1 MCAAPNQA
9 IKVLYLSFMFGVV
22 VSTPPLS
29 LTKQRLH
36 LPPALLGAVEIRRLM
51 VGGRQPSPLRV
62 TTLELISSEPRRRGD
77 RYQVPR
83 TVHQHGSSQGSQTSR
98 TSFVHS
104 TRLQGHWLRMS
115 KRSSDSPWATSR
127 VQATVDCP
135 ERNEGMRESG
145 VPKQAPQIF
154 HKYLQPRG
162 RRAGGRFTRVSSA
175 SSYPYPPP
183 SPLFSLHCEAH
194 DGRKEKSFFA
204 WQQNTF
210 FHGAIVY

>member
-1 MCAAPNQA
+1 
-9 IKVLYLSFMFGVV
+9 MFGVV

-29 LTKQRLH
+29 LTERLH

-62 TTLELISSEPRRRGD
+62 TTLELIFSEPRRRGD

-98 TSFVHS
+98 TSFVHR

-154 HKYLQPRG
+154 HKYLQPRV
-162 RRAGGRFTRVSSA
+162 RRAGGRFTRKCRRLHPTHTLHHPPFSA
-175 SSYPYPPP
+175 FIAKRMTEEKKNPFLLGNATPFRMV
-183 SPLFSLHCEAH
+183 PLSTELRE
-194 DGRKEKSFFA
+194 KE
-204 WQQNTF
+204 
-210 FHGAIVY
+210 